1 MKVISRVC
9 TPTKNRRLNELI
21 GFLLLVSAAVLFL
34 ALASYSPLDPSL
46 NTSGS
51 QAPRNWIGLFGAVLS
66 DLLLQSVGVCVFLLP
81 LVAALLGGRWF
92 RSREVVSPG
101 AKAIGI
107 AILLIFSPAMLAL
120 LPWHLRLKQ
129 AVPVEGLLG
138 LMVGDI
144 LRHFFN
150 VNNEYIDNS

>member
-1 MKVISRVC
+1 IRIACINVFAFTARTTIATLTPLNYVFPRIFGRESGIIGPALVYSGPCVERRVCGGRLLALRRAGHLLKVISRVC

-81 LVAALLGGRWF
+81 LVAA
-92 RSREVVSPG
+92 
-101 AKAIGI
+101 
-107 AILLIFSPAMLAL
+107 
-120 LPWHLRLKQ
+120 
-129 AVPVEGLLG
+129 
-138 LMVGDI
+138 
-144 LRHFFN
+144 
-150 VNNEYIDNS
+150 